1 MFKIIASLIQE
12 KNEHKIEN
20 NIDISAEIIQLNI
33 VYDMITQKPI
43 ITLNINL
50 SNPTSEKFIDQAEAV
65 SIFLFNLCENNTY
78 IIDLVLDAINK
89 FKALSNSHALFANN
103 VLFLWDKLINNH
115 IYTDKTTEPVIKPS
129 HVFRQLD
136 NHQL

>member
-12 KNEHKIEN
+12 KNEHKIET
-20 NIDISAEIIQLNI
+20 NIDVSAEIVQLNI

-50 SNPTSEKFIDQAEAV
+50 SNPTSEKFIDQAEEV

-89 FKALSNSHALFANN
+89 FKTLSNSHALFANN

-115 IYTDKTTEPVIKPS
+115 IYTDKTIEPVIKPS